1 MTTEIIISKNVLE
14 LKILKA
20 APVFPIKV
28 ILKKFGITTLDCPK
42 FIKNKNKFLMI
53 WSSKIVPKANP

>member
-53 WSSKIVPKANP
+53 